1 MNDMP
6 STESAFEQA
15 KKYGEDLAK
24 LYAIEKAKRVNLQ
37 ISNQKLQAIFSTTP
51 DGLAVLN
58 DRLAIQEANPAFW
71 SLVERPIPEDA
82 VPLAD
87 VLPFANLLDPLKEPA
102 AEQTSIQVEV
112 ELPLTKTM
120 WRSLLVNAVPLSAG
134 NYHGWL
140 LSAHDL
146 TERKRLENLK
156 SEFINIAAHELRTPL
171 AAVLGF
177 SQVLKETLENDD
189 ELTGHLLDTI
199 LQSSNRLKDIIDEL
213 IEFADIRYQT
223 ETSPAAPAFN
233 IVDTVK
239 TVLENVRRA
248 AEGKEIQLFTEFPAK
263 KIAITGNRNILQ
275 EAIRHIVE
283 NAITF
288 NDPGGTVTV
297 RVFDTADTVT
307 IEVEDT
313 GIGIAQKEQTKIFDK
328 FYQVEEHLTRSVG
341 GLGLGL
347 AIAQRGVQLHN
358 GDISVRS
365 VLNEGSCFTI
375 TLPKTQTPATA
386 DTDAEVGLRDDFHQ
400 TLALGKD
407 FAKVVA
413 SERKLVKILQQYQ
426 SMAQSLR
433 TALENNAS
441 HDELLAILNR
451 TEHNTAPN
459 AE

>member
-1 MNDMP
+1 MDTSA

-71 SLVERPIPEDA
+71 SLVERPVPNGD

-87 VLPFANLLDPLKEPA
+87 VLPFANLLDPLKQPA
-102 AEQTSIQVEV
+102 AEQNIIQVEV
-112 ELPLTKTM
+112 DLPLTKTM
-120 WRSLLVNAVPLSAG
+120 WRNLLVNAVPLSAG

-177 SQVLKETLENDD
+177 SQVLKETLETDD
-189 ELTGHLLDTI
+189 GLAGHLLNTI
-199 LQSSNRLKDIIDEL
+199 LQSGNRLKDIIDEL

-223 ETSPAAPAFN
+223 ETSSGGALTFN
-233 IVDTVK
+233 LVDTVK

-248 AEGKEIQLFTEFPAK
+248 AEGKEIQIFTEFPPATVTF
-263 KIAITGNRNILQ
+263 TGNRNILQ

-297 RVFDTADTVT
+297 RITDTPDTITV
-307 IEVEDT
+307 EVEDS

-358 GDISVRS
+358 GDITVRS
-365 VLNEGSCFTI
+365 TLGEGSCFTI
-375 TLPKTQTPATA
+375 TLPKTQTAGTG
-386 DTDAEVGLRDDFHQ
+386 DTEIGLRDDFHQ

-407 FAKVVA
+407 FARVVA
-413 SERKLVKILQQYQ
+413 SERKLAQILQQYQ

-441 HDELLAILNR
+441 RDELLAILNR
-451 TEHNTAPN
+451 TAPDTANN

>member
-1 MNDMP
+1 MDTSA

-71 SLVERPIPEDA
+71 SLVERPIPDGD
-82 VPLAD
+82 VPLAE
-87 VLPFANLLDPLKEPA
+87 VLPFANLLDPLKQPA
-102 AEQTSIQVEV
+102 TEHASIQVEV
-112 ELPLTKTM
+112 DLPLTKTM

-177 SQVLKETLENDD
+177 SQVLKETLEGDD
-189 ELTGHLLDTI
+189 GLAGHLLDTI

-213 IEFADIRYQT
+213 IEFADIRYQA
-223 ETSPAAPAFN
+223 ETSSGTQTFN
-233 IVDTVK
+233 IVDTIQ

-248 AEGKEIQLFTEFPAK
+248 AEGKEIHIVTKFPPENVTL
-263 KIAITGNRNILQ
+263 TGNRNILQ

-297 RVFDTADTVT
+297 QVTNSSDTVI

-358 GDISVRS
+358 GNISVRS
-365 VLNEGSCFTI
+365 ALNEGSCFTI
-375 TLPKTQTPATA
+375 TLPKNQATA
-386 DTDAEVGLRDDFHQ
+386 ATDTEVGLRDDFHQ

-413 SERKLVKILQQYQ
+413 SERKLAKTLQQYR
-426 SMAQSLR
+426 SMIQSLR
-433 TALENNAS
+433 MALENNAS
-441 HDELLAILNR
+441 RNELLKILENI
-451 TEHNTAPN
+451 ESDTAN
-459 AE
+459 KAE